1 MSGSVFGMNSLCF
14 DSRYVLLFC
23 FEQNWARRFRRDD
36 ASLLST
42 KGFWPPFR
50 KKNTNFLSLCWSGSW
65 VVVYWIKNVD
75 RLHLYC
81 GSRQVTFKKIRHLRL
96 VLLLLACQYEFV
108 WEEWPVFFTFVW
120 ICYIRIH
127 LILILFKG
135 SDGSSGGG
143 GGGGGGSGGGS
154 GICSKF
160 LPANFG
166 RTTHRKISITENHRQ
181 RQFRQSETSQTY
193 SNWQR
198 GAVHNGSI
206 PYPFLFPITLS
217 RTSAVSYDCI
227 IPASSHE

>member
-1 MSGSVFGMNSLCF
+1 MRHCF
-14 DSRYVLLFC
+14 PPKVSDRLFV
-23 FEQNWARRFRRDD
+23 
-36 ASLLST
+36 
-42 KGFWPPFR
+42 

-81 GSRQVTFKKIRHLRL
+81 GSRQMTFKKIRHLRL

-108 WEEWPVFFTFVW
+108 WEEWPVCFTFVW

-154 GICSKF
+154 GS
-160 LPANFG
+160 ASASV
-166 RTTHRKISITENHRQ
+166 RSSSR
-181 RQFRQSETSQTY
+181 
-193 SNWQR
+193 
-198 GAVHNGSI
+198 
-206 PYPFLFPITLS
+206 
-217 RTSAVSYDCI
+217 RTSEEPHIGKYRLLKTIGKGNFAKVKLAKH
-227 IPASSHE
+227 IPTGKEVRSTTVQFLILSSSP